1 MSGMKKMPGRFTIQ
15 FNMEDPQQRAA
26 AGILEQQGR
35 RKAQFL
41 ARAILQYT
49 QSGGAPAPGGVDMDT
64 VKQMMLELLNSDPD
78 FSSVVG
84 KVQDVAEY
92 SPSAETEDDSDSE
105 RTMTDISKTLA
116 AFQKS

>member
-1 MSGMKKMPGRFTIQ
+1 MRKMPGRFTIQ

-41 ARAILQYT
+41 ASAILQYT
-49 QSGGAPAPGGVDMDT
+49 QSGGVPAPGGVDMDT
-64 VKQMMLELLNSDPD
+64 VKRMMLELLNNDPD
-78 FSSVVG
+78 FSLAVA
-84 KVQDVAEY
+84 KVRNDDEQSPVAE
-92 SPSAETEDDSDSE
+92 SWSDSDSE
-105 RTMTDISKTLA
+105 RTMTAISKTLA

>member
-15 FNMEDPQQRAA
+15 FNMEDPQQRTA

-41 ARAILQYT
+41 ASAILQYT
-49 QSGGAPAPGGVDMDT
+49 QSGGTPAPGGVDMDT
-64 VKQMMLELLNSDPD
+64 VKRMMLEILNSDPD
-78 FSSVVG
+78 FSPAVA
-84 KVQDVAEY
+84 KVQDVAVQ
-92 SPSAETEDDSDSE
+92 SPPAESWNNPDSD
-105 RTMTDISKTLA
+105 RTMTAISKTLA

>member
-1 MSGMKKMPGRFTIQ
+1 MSGMRKMPGRFTIQ

-41 ARAILQYT
+41 ASAILQYT
-49 QSGGAPAPGGVDMDT
+49 QSGGTLSPGGVDIDT
-64 VKQMMLELLNSDPD
+64 VKQMMLELLNNDPD
-78 FSSVVG
+78 FSSTVA
-84 KVQDVAEY
+84 KVQDAAEQ
-92 SPSAETEDDSDSE
+92 SPPAESWNEPDSDE
-105 RTMTDISKTLA
+105 TMTAISKTLA